1 MEYRPQILKKDIKN
15 MYLSVSPDC
24 SVVLKVPKNTPEE
37 YINNYLK
44 EKENWIYKQITKFK
58 QHREYME
65 DHEEKK
71 EYISGECFM
80 YLGKQYRLKIHQSA
94 KEYVE
99 LNGNYIN
106 VHVKDKNNI
115 QKKKKL
121 VEQWYK
127 EKALY
132 LFLKIRDEHYK
143 RITDNKPELAIRKM
157 KKRWGSC
164 LYDKNKNIIILRR
177 DVFGVKPLFYIDRD
191 KYFAFASEKKALW
204 SLLMKIDGMSFEEAY
219 NYPVSRLNPNSQ
231 LIYDLNENECEVEEN
246 LQRIRTDYFENN
258 YNTNLDYETCKK
270 ELEEALWDSIS
281 KRTRGIDK
289 IGIIYSGGVDSTL
302 IAKMASEYSE
312 VILYTVGTEESED
325 IKYAESASK
334 DMGLKFR
341 KKIISPE
348 EYEKYLLNVAYAI
361 DEIDLMKLAV
371 GIPIYVASE
380 MAKEDGIKV
389 VLSGQGA
396 DELFGGYNRYGKILS
411 EKGKEGL
418 KESYTTM

>member
-99 LNGNYIN
+99 LNGNYVN

-164 LYDKNKNIIILRR
+164 LYDKNKIILNLKLIE
-177 DVFGVKPLFYIDRD
+177 KPRYCVEYVIIHELAHLKHPNHSKNF
-191 KYFAFASEKKALW
+191 
-204 SLLMKIDGMSFEEAY
+204 Y
-219 NYPVSRLNPNSQ
+219 NYLTYLMPDWEWRREKLNN
-231 LIYDLNENECEVEEN
+231 
-246 LQRIRTDYFENN
+246 
-258 YNTNLDYETCKK
+258 
-270 ELEEALWDSIS
+270 
-281 KRTRGIDK
+281 
-289 IGIIYSGGVDSTL
+289 
-302 IAKMASEYSE
+302 
-312 VILYTVGTEESED
+312 
-325 IKYAESASK
+325 
-334 DMGLKFR
+334 
-341 KKIISPE
+341 
-348 EYEKYLLNVAYAI
+348 
-361 DEIDLMKLAV
+361 
-371 GIPIYVASE
+371 
-380 MAKEDGIKV
+380 
-389 VLSGQGA
+389 
-396 DELFGGYNRYGKILS
+396 GY
-411 EKGKEGL
+411 
-418 KESYTTM
+418 